1 MKPIL
6 ILLLLFPLL
15 SFSDDFELLCKG
27 EETKYLDGDSS
38 SKEVTTKVIGIQLY
52 EESMRLDGEWF
63 DNKSDLTEDY
73 LLERS
78 YVKSKDY
85 INAARNFSTNAL
97 IEGRVIQ
104 LPIAGTPPLLL
115 LPLLQLLQLLPPP
128 ALLPMLQRAQPF
140 SSSRAVVGAPTV
152 STGLATCHCGRS
164 HLRWEWMGVG
174 RLH

>member
-1 MKPIL
+1 VDLKQIL
-6 ILLLLFPLL
+6 ILLLLPSVIFA
-15 SFSDDFELLCKG
+15 DDFELLCKG

-97 IEGRVIQ
+97 IEGREIQ
-104 LPIAGTPPLLL
+104 TIKIDKVEINVLENDIFWTHEFNRVDKTNNEAKTIYAFRKNFQGK
-115 LPLLQLLQLLPPP
+115 
-128 ALLPMLQRAQPF
+128 
-140 SSSRAVVGAPTV
+140 
-152 STGLATCHCGRS
+152 CK
-164 HLRWEWMGVG
+164 
-174 RLH
+174 